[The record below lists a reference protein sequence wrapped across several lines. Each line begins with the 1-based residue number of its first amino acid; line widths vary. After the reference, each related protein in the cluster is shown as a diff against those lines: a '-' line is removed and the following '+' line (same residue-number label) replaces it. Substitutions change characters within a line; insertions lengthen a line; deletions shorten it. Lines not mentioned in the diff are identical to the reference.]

1 MQSKCRWDEMSLRCY
16 VYIVMCCWNNNAEK
30 ISEKCS
36 ESKFG
41 EKKGEKLTKGNIVAA
56 NTCVNQ

>member
-1 MQSKCRWDEMSLRCY
+1 
-16 VYIVMCCWNNNAEK
+16 MCCWNNNAEK